1 MSLNEKKGL
10 ESRETSLEL
19 CNGDLERLHSEVA
32 HALSARNFYVR
43 EIRRLE
49 KELAQKRQAF
59 QSAEAVYRKL
69 KAKADQIE
77 EPRLPKADDLD
88 DFPM

>member
-1 MSLNEKKGL
+1 L
-10 ESRETSLEL
+10 
-19 CNGDLERLHSEVA
+19 
-32 HALSARNFYVR
+32 
-43 EIRRLE
+43 RRLE

-59 QSAEAVYRKL
+59 QTADTIYRQL

-77 EPRLPKADDLD
+77 EPRLPKTDDLD